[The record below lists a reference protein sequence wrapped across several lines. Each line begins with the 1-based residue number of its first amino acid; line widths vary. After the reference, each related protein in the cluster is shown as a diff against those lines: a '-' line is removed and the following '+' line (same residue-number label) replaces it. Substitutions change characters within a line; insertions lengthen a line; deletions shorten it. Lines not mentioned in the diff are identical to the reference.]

1 MRTWNGFGLRGSQ
14 KSEQSWA
21 QLVQSG
27 DFAPSPAPFATPWG
41 VMRGQAQ
48 GHRHQQHTRRSHGRP
63 VRSGFCIH
71 PPRGPYLASESQS
84 ALCLDQVSSWTNHW
98 LGPMISETEW
108 GGSLLPPLSP
118 CAPSPAWGLPRR
130 ISWLLLGLRT
140 GLTYLVALVDAVDEL
155 GAGGGPGE
163 ADGGGVGG
171 FRVHIARRDGGDCG
185 GADGVGAGGEGRS
198 QWRRGREGSAACFAP
213 CPAAP
218 HTPSSLAV
226 WM

>member
-1 MRTWNGFGLRGSQ
+1 MSVAVLTELQTSPHLALTPPEGTGGYRSRPRWQMRTWNGFGLRGSQ

-108 GGSLLPPLSP
+108 GALFCPLSRL
-118 CAPSPAWGLPRR
+118 APPPQP
-130 ISWLLLGLRT
+130 
-140 GLTYLVALVDAVDEL
+140 
-155 GAGGGPGE
+155 GASPGE
-163 ADGGGVGG
+163 SPG
-171 FRVHIARRDGGDCG
+171 FFLG
-185 GADGVGAGGEGRS
+185 
-198 QWRRGREGSAACFAP
+198 
-213 CPAAP
+213 
-218 HTPSSLAV
+218 
-226 WM
+226 